1 MQDSITWNLL
11 SRHLAKDES
20 KEEKAEFQDWFN
32 QSEKNKAY
40 FYQVEG
46 LWNHSE
52 IMDDEFSKMK
62 ASWAFR
68 EKFSFLRIKKFIL
81 QQALGNLVGFSVGM
95 WVTTT
100 FSHSVLER
108 KNIKNLFG
116 IMKRKDVTVNDI
128 PHWLQVGI
136 SILVGFIVLELINY
150 FFQTKQYLILW
161 KYIRGNKQAGS

>member
-1 MQDSITWNLL
+1 MQDPKLWNIL
-11 SRHLAKDES
+11 SRHLAEDES
-20 KEEKAEFQDWFN
+20 AENKEMFLKWFN

-40 FYQVEG
+40 FDQVKG

-52 IMDDEFSKMK
+52 AIDEEFLKIKS
-62 ASWAFR
+62 SWTFH
-68 EKFSFLRIKKFIL
+68 EKFSFTRIKKFIL
-81 QQALGNLVGFSVGM
+81 QQALGNLVGFTVGM

-116 IMKRKDVTVNDI
+116 IMKRKDVLVNDI
-128 PHWLQVGI
+128 PHWMQVGI

-150 FFQTKQYLILW
+150 FFQTRQYLNLW
-161 KYIRGNKQAGS
+161 KFIRRTIKI